1 MMKILRFAIIGLLIG
16 LSSSYTIVTFDL
28 LADSNAPITGKELFE
43 QVIIA
48 AILGIV
54 IGLISLIFR
63 TERINF
69 TIQLFIHFIVVTIC
83 VFVAGSFGEWY
94 DVTSVTTIIRL
105 LISIIII
112 YIISWGIALLLQK
125 RDIEEMNLFIQ
136 KRRENL

>member
-1 MMKILRFAIIGLLIG
+1 MKILRFAIIGLLIG

-28 LADSNAPITGKELFE
+28 LADSNAPITGKELLE

-94 DVTSVTTIIRL
+94 DVTSVTTIISL

>member
-1 MMKILRFAIIGLLIG
+1 MKIIRFAIIGLLIG
-16 LSSSYTIVTFDL
+16 LSSSYTIVTFNL

-54 IGLISLIFR
+54 IGLISLIFK
-63 TERINF
+63 TERFSF
-69 TIQLFIHFIVVTIC
+69 TLQLFIHFIVVTIC
-83 VFVAGSFGEWY
+83 VFAAGNIGEWY
-94 DVTSVTTIIRL
+94 DVTSIATIISL
-105 LISIIII
+105 LISIVVI

>member
-94 DVTSVTTIIRL
+94 DVTSVTTIISL

>member
-28 LADSNAPITGKELFE
+28 LADSNAPITGKELLE

-94 DVTSVTTIIRL
+94 DVTSVTTIISL